1 MTGGTYRAFPS
12 EDATVKLLHFADLHL
27 DAPFAWAPPGTARLR
42 RRNRRDVLARI
53 LQLADTEEVDA
64 ILCGGDLFEHDRFTP
79 DTVEF
84 LRDSFARTDRPIYL
98 APGNHDWYSDRS
110 PYARVDWPPNVHV
123 FKEAHLVPVTLADGL
138 TLWGAAHR
146 APANTDGFFTAFRP
160 DRAGVHLALAHASE
174 RSVLGWQEPTKQPHA
189 PFDDHELAAADIT
202 HAFLGH
208 YHLARDAERY
218 TYPGNP
224 DPLEFGEEGERGAVI
239 ATIQPDGSVHRVRH
253 SVAVSAVHDLRVPL
267 DGCAHSD
274 DVRAAVDAA
283 ISGLGGCVR
292 ITVTGELPSGVEI
305 DLRDLHR
312 LGGHL
317 DGLLVRAEGL
327 SVAYDLEALAEEVT
341 VRGQFVRD
349 ALREIADLDQRRRV
363 VTTGLR
369 ALEGRADLEV
379 I

>member
-1 MTGGTYRAFPS
+1 VR
-12 EDATVKLLHFADLHL
+12 LLHFADLHL
-27 DAPFAWAPPGTARLR
+27 DAPFAWAPPETARLR
-42 RRNRRDVLARI
+42 RRNRRDVLVRI
-53 LQLADTEEVDA
+53 LQLADAEQVDA
-64 ILCGGDLFEHDRFTP
+64 IMCGGDLFEHDRFTP

-110 PYARVDWPPNVHV
+110 PYARVDWPSNVHV
-123 FKEAHLVPVTLADGL
+123 FTEARLVPVTLADGL

-146 APANTDGFFTAFRP
+146 APANTDGFFGAFRP

-174 RSVLGWQEPTKQPHA
+174 RSVLGWQEAGKQPHA
-189 PFDDHELAAADIT
+189 PFDDDELTAADIT

-224 DPLEFGEEGERGAVI
+224 DPLEFGEEGERGAVV
-239 ATIQPDGSVHRVRH
+239 ATIQPDGSVERVRH
-253 SVAVSAVHDLRVPL
+253 SVAVSAVHDLLVPL

-274 DVRAAVDAA
+274 DVRAAVAAA
-283 ISGLGGCVR
+283 ISGVGGCVR
-292 ITVTGELPSGVEI
+292 ITLTGELPSGVEI

-327 SVAYDLEALAEEVT
+327 KVAYDLEALAEEVT

-349 ALREIADLDQRRRV
+349 ALREIADPDQRRRV
-363 VTTGLR
+363 VITGLR